1 MNIPTD
7 YEAGYENARAIAPDV
22 AAKYIAHT
30 HIGDPS
36 GRSDG
41 GRPRRV
47 QFRRVNATRR
57 SGYE

>member
-7 YEAGYENARAIAPDV
+7 YAAGYENARAIAPDV
-22 AAKYIAHT
+22 AAKYIAH
-30 HIGDPS
+30 HAHRRPS

-47 QFRRVNATRR
+47 QFRRVEATRR